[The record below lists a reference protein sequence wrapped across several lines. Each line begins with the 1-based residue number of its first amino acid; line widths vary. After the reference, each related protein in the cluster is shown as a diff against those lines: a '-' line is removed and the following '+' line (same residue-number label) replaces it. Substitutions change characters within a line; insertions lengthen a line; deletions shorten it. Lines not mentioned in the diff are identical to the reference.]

1 MPNENMS
8 VTTTIPAPA
17 EAVFAVLADPA
28 THPAIDGTGWVVKPL
43 DDAPLTG
50 TGQTFRMAMY
60 HENHPD
66 GSYEMA
72 NRVTEFAP
80 PRTIAWEPGQDRGD
94 GEVRLR
100 RLDLALRP
108 APTGGSGPT
117 SRCPTTGRRCPRSCV
132 STSPFRRSAP
142 STSRTR

>member
-28 THPAIDGTGWVVKPL
+28 SHPAIDGTGWVVKSL
-43 DDAPLTG
+43 DDVTLTG

-60 HENHPD
+60 HENHPA

-80 PRTIAWEPGQDRGD
+80 PRTIAWEPGQDRG
-94 GEVRLR
+94 VTTSPT
-100 RLDLALRP
+100 AARP
-108 APTGGSGPT
+108 PT
-117 SRCPTTGRRCPRSCV
+117 SRCRTTGRRCPRSCV

>member
-28 THPAIDGTGWVVKPL
+28 SHPAIDGTGWVVKSL
-43 DDAPLTG
+43 DDATLTG

-60 HENHPD
+60 HENHPA

-80 PRTIAWEPGQDRGD
+80 PRTIAWEPGQDRGRRR
-94 GEVRLR
+94 GGLR

-108 APTGGSGPT
+108 RRPRLGHRRHAVV
-117 SRCPTTGRRCPRSCV
+117 RLVGRARVP
-132 STSPFRRSAP
+132 A
-142 STSRTR
+142 